1 MSGIYTGLTA
11 SLFQQKKILVNFMN
25 SGENYPKWNTGRGR
39 GGSGEGEGAEYS
51 IVGYETRGLLFRVL
65 LSPKE
70 RKKKLADG
78 STEKNILRN
87 NGQILLNVD
96 END

>member
-1 MSGIYTGLTA
+1 MSGIHTGLAA
-11 SLFQQKKILVNFMN
+11 SLFQQKKLLVSFMN

-51 IVGYETRGLLFRVL
+51 TVGYETRGLIFIVL

-78 STEKNILRN
+78 STENNILRN
-87 NGQILLNVD
+87 KGQILLNVD
-96 END
+96 ENY